1 MDKSKKPVNDIRVSF
16 SSRIGGIVSY
26 CERLL
31 KEEKMR
37 ELNFSAVGGSIGTL
51 VSVVEIL
58 KTTTP
63 GLYQTNRL
71 ATISYQSVEE
81 GGKSESQNQRLYPK
95 LEVKLT
101 LDKPAKTTEGFQDAL
116 AEDERKK
123 LLDIHLK
130 RREERRNR
138 GFRRR
143 GRRGF
148 RGRRGGFRGRRPF
161 RARRGFRGR
170 PPMRGRGRPMRAR
183 GRAMRGV
190 RGRPSRGTP
199 RGRGNASRGRGNPSR
214 GRGNPP
220 RGRGSKNDSK

>member
-16 SSRIGGIVSY
+16 SSRIGGGVSY
-26 CERLL
+26 CEKLL
-31 KEEKMR
+31 KENNIR

-51 VSVVEIL
+51 VSVVELL
-58 KTTTP
+58 KTITP
-63 GLYQTNRL
+63 GLYQINRL

-81 GGKSESQNQRLYPK
+81 GGKSESQNPRLYPK
-95 LEVKLT
+95 LEVKLA
-101 LDKPAKTTEGFQDAL
+101 LDKPAKTNEGFQDKL
-116 AEDERKK
+116 DEDERKK

-130 RREERRNR
+130 RRDERRNR

-143 GRRGF
+143 GRGGF

-170 PPMRGRGRPMRAR
+170 PPMRGRGRPMR
-183 GRAMRGV
+183 G
-190 RGRPSRGTP
+190 RGRPMRGMGGRPP
-199 RGRGNASRGRGNPSR
+199 RGRGNAPRGSGNAPR

-220 RGRGSKNDSK
+220 RGRGSKNDSN

>member
-16 SSRIGGIVSY
+16 NSRIGGIVSY
-26 CERLL
+26 CEKLL
-31 KEEKMR
+31 KENNFR

-51 VSVVEIL
+51 VSVVELL
-58 KTTTP
+58 KTITP
-63 GLYQTNRL
+63 GFYQINRF

-116 AEDERKK
+116 SEDERKK

-130 RREERRNR
+130 RRDERRTGR
-138 GFRRR
+138 FR
-143 GRRGF
+143 GRRVF

-161 RARRGFRGR
+161 RARRGGFRGR
-170 PPMRGRGRPMRAR
+170 PPMRGRRIMRGRGR
-183 GRAMRGV
+183 GRAMRG
-190 RGRPSRGTP
+190 RGGRPPVNGRGGNAP
-199 RGRGNASRGRGNPSR
+199 RGRGNQPRGRGNRNS
-214 GRGNPP
+214 N
-220 RGRGSKNDSK
+220 N